1 MCTKSINSCSGW
13 LGEAILVIVL
23 SELVQVGNAQYFSFA
38 QCPKIGGMTNF
49 NISRYEGL
57 WFEVEKYWFVFEATA
72 SCTYV
77 NYLVNTNGTFGV
89 EINFLDAVTRTK
101 VSLPGY
107 TWYQSRDGTADFML
121 ELLVTPSP
129 IPFRFKYPYLVLLTD
144 YDNFTIKY
152 RCKQL
157 GPISMQTMWV
167 LSRTKELSEKSRED
181 VYNFLRRVGINVQK
195 LRRSNTSTCIDLH
208 V

>member
-1 MCTKSINSCSGW
+1 MNSCSGW
-13 LGEAILVIVL
+13 LGGTILVIVVL
-23 SELVQVGNAQYFSFA
+23 SELVHFGNAQYFSFA
-38 QCPKIGGMTNF
+38 QCPKIGGMSNF
-49 NISRYEGL
+49 DINRYEGL

-77 NYLVNTNGTFGV
+77 NYLLNSNGTFGV

-101 VSLPGY
+101 VTLPGY

-129 IPFRFKYPYLVLLTD
+129 IPFRFKYPYLVLFTD

-167 LSRTKELSEKSRED
+167 LSRTKDLSEKSREE

-195 LRRSNTSTCIDLH
+195 LRRSNTSTCIDLR